1 MWLSVSSSAKYY
13 TCLSALP
20 VYPLLCL
27 SIPFITIYFFFLSF
41 FLLSLPYLAIFSFFH
56 AIRSF
61 FLAFVLSS
69 LLFSYHFLK
78 FHPISVLS
86 FIFSFFLFF
95 YFSVQVSFCFLWG
108 VCVCVCALSRI
119 RSSWRR
125 LKRSV
130 KIWSRRFSVSDRT
143 WTPGS
148 TFLHLFCCVYGV
160 HHSRLLFIHRRRHR
174 RRRSVTWVTVSF
186 PPIHPI
192 QIVDRKRCRHTR
204 VYLPN
209 KNASLNIHAFT
220 GMI

>member
-20 VYPLLCL
+20 VYPFLCL

-95 YFSVQVSFCFLWG
+95 LFLCPG
-108 VCVCVCALSRI
+108 VFLLRCVCVCVMSVFWQIAMYILHSLSLLIASKSLCRTHTQ
-119 RSSWRR
+119 
-125 LKRSV
+125 V
-130 KIWSRRFSVSDRT
+130 K
-143 WTPGS
+143 
-148 TFLHLFCCVYGV
+148 YGCETV
-160 HHSRLLFIHRRRHR
+160 TSLRH
-174 RRRSVTWVTVSF
+174 
-186 PPIHPI
+186 
-192 QIVDRKRCRHTR
+192 C
-204 VYLPN
+204 
-209 KNASLNIHAFT
+209 
-220 GMI
+220 